1 MNHSCSVE
9 CVSSERTHTNHFQPT
24 GPQTRGPFFWV
35 IPPLNPDDPN
45 LTRFVEVFRNGSQT
59 CIDKVRWR
67 KASVN
72 ERVNVACSETNA
84 NSESRGSLHN
94 PCQIESSSFWTI
106 ATRPY
111 ASYSNA
117 QSRCTTGLGCFFNSD
132 RQTSYGSLVIQGR
145 VRPATRPQVRSGF
158 AKERRLNMRFVRSG
172 NWGASARTCVRLEQH
187 NTAR

>member
-1 MNHSCSVE
+1 MLRTGVGVATFLSSMSCL
-9 CVSSERTHTNHFQPT
+9 RTHTT
-24 GPQTRGPFFWV
+24 GLPVGSVTST
-35 IPPLNPDDPN
+35 D
-45 LTRFVEVFRNGSQT
+45 GSQT
-59 CIDKVRWR
+59 CIEKVRWL
-67 KASVN
+67 KACVN